1 MPIPSTRAAAAAA
14 DEAALRPALA
24 FQFFNTVNWQIAL
37 GAPMVL
43 FVQRLGASPFQA
55 GLAYSFVYLL
65 TPVQVLATVLLPAWG
80 YKRVALGGWGVR
92 SVALVVPLVVVG
104 LRPTGESSAGV
115 AAIVA
120 SVGFFCLCRSV
131 GMAALTS
138 WLYALIP
145 ERLRVRY
152 FTREQFLAGLSS
164 SATQLLGAALFAWL
178 AFPTAIA
185 VLYVIALAGSGL
197 SYFALKRLPDA
208 PYAGALDL
216 GTVLRESPRRLVAPG
231 AFRNFLWL
239 AAGWLALVT
248 PIPPF
253 VTYYLRAVAGES
265 SAFVMQLEF
274 VRFLSMSVGAWLIG
288 RTVGRWGSRAYFRF
302 ALGGLALV
310 AAYWLVHLGGHGGR
324 GGLYAVS
331 FVLGVAQVGWVV
343 ASADHLPRV
352 VAGGGRPALLVALFG
367 AVTSFAG
374 GLAPVLWGP
383 ALRTAQ
389 APGFSSGAFA
399 WFFAVVLA
407 GAAGLG
413 LALRR
418 GLGAAEPSP
427 SPVPRAA

>member
-1 MPIPSTRAAAAAA
+1 
-14 DEAALRPALA
+14 
-24 FQFFNTVNWQIAL
+24 
-37 GAPMVL
+37 
-43 FVQRLGASPFQA
+43 
-55 GLAYSFVYLL
+55 
-65 TPVQVLATVLLPAWG
+65 
-80 YKRVALGGWGVR
+80 
-92 SVALVVPLVVVG
+92 
-104 LRPTGESSAGV
+104 
-115 AAIVA
+115 
-120 SVGFFCLCRSV
+120 
-131 GMAALTS
+131 MAALTS

-164 SATQLLGAALFAWL
+164 SATQLLGAGLFAWL
-178 AFPTAIA
+178 SFPAAIA

-197 SYFALKRLPDA
+197 SYVALRRLPDA

-216 GTVLRESPRRLVAPG
+216 GTVLRESPRWLVAPG
-231 AFRNFLWL
+231 AFRNYLWL

-302 ALGGLALV
+302 ALAGLALV
-310 AAYWLVHLGGHGGR
+310 AAYWLIHLGGHGGR

-352 VAGGGRPALLVALFG
+352 AAAGHPALRVALFG

-383 ALRTAQ
+383 ALRTAA

-407 GAAGLG
+407 GAVVLG

-418 GLGAAEPSP
+418 GLDAAEASP